1 MVALQPRVRQ
11 DEGVAI
17 EPDIANAQ
25 ILLTLKIS
33 CFLITS
39 DCYGSQIGRKVLSE
53 IVIEGVIVG
62 DTAREPRRVIA

>member
-1 MVALQPRVRQ
+1 MLQ

-25 ILLTLKIS
+25 ILLTLKMS

-39 DCYGSQIGRKVLSE
+39 ECHGSQTGRKVLSE
-53 IVIEGVIVG
+53 IVVEGAMVG
-62 DTAREPRRVIA
+62 DTAREPHRVIGKVFVW